1 MKKLCV
7 LLLIL
12 RLPLVAYPKVSF
24 FFSPTKKTKTR
35 FFHKSI
41 YVITIFCWYG
51 KNPKSESPS
60 PPLSS
65 FTPYTKLNRKTN
77 IEETDIE
84 QSRKYYNFEVP
95 LLIYSSTD
103 LRHIVTVPRRICKLN
118 MHGLLSS
125 KMIAVT
131 PANITVSFSSR
142 DKAFLLDFRQN
153 TGKRNT
159 QKYWTKNLFNRA
171 LSFAQRNN
179 MPSHS
184 EKEISGI
191 HFEYYFEHL
200 R

>member
-1 MKKLCV
+1 MCFASYFTPTLGCVSQGLFFLFSHKKNKNKIFSQIDLCDHNF
-7 LLLIL
+7 LLI
-12 RLPLVAYPKVSF
+12 
-24 FFSPTKKTKTR
+24 
-35 FFHKSI
+35 
-41 YVITIFCWYG
+41 WE
-51 KNPKSESPS
+51 KSEIRKSLSPS
-60 PPLSS
+60 FIFYPL
-65 FTPYTKLNRKTN
+65 TKLNRKTN

-159 QKYWTKNLFNRA
+159 QKY
-171 LSFAQRNN
+171 
-179 MPSHS
+179 
-184 EKEISGI
+184 
-191 HFEYYFEHL
+191 
-200 R
+200 